1 MADQKSN
8 AGNLGDLIKHMLLVE
23 IVKLYSAR
31 TAGWTY
37 FETHAGYYT
46 YPVEQLRNQEG
57 DWSGE
62 RKWSLGVIANADSK
76 SIGDFGQSVQSYV
89 RSGFYPG
96 SIRWVEDSLA
106 ETDCEYSLQG
116 CDLKPEV
123 VASYP
128 RDSKQVSVSI
138 CNGYEQATKLN
149 TESTLLFC
157 DPFWKKDSAEQ
168 DMKEVKRLSEKFQTM
183 VVWYPINNTTLL
195 RRFVDWRKSSGF
207 SYIEFEYEHYEVGKG
222 WAGQDMRGAGILL
235 HGFNASTLQSLMEH
249 VTKFQALFCGRN
261 EGSRDIT
268 LRMTVSLASP
278 SDHPRTSTSS

>member
-89 RSGFYPG
+89 RSGFYP
-96 SIRWVEDSLA
+96 
-106 ETDCEYSLQG
+106 
-116 CDLKPEV
+116 
-123 VASYP
+123 
-128 RDSKQVSVSI
+128 
-138 CNGYEQATKLN
+138 
-149 TESTLLFC
+149 
-157 DPFWKKDSAEQ
+157 
-168 DMKEVKRLSEKFQTM
+168 
-183 VVWYPINNTTLL
+183 INNTTLL

-222 WAGQDMRGAGILL
+222 WAGQDMRGAGILF
-235 HGFNASTLQSLMEH
+235 HGFNASTLQSLMVH
-249 VTKFQALFCGRN
+249 ATKFQALFCGKN